1 MAIRF
6 AGCCNPI
13 PGDSILGIIN
23 TGTGVT
29 IHQKMC
35 HNLKNLALNPQHV
48 VDVCWRE
55 DEDVTNE
62 NFSSQIRVVVE
73 NRSGALAEIT
83 SLIAKKKININQIKT
98 TNRCQDLFEVMIDIN
113 VKNVEHLEEI
123 LSALRF
129 SKKTIQVERIAGY
142 QS

>member
-1 MAIRF
+1 
-6 AGCCNPI
+6 
-13 PGDSILGIIN
+13 
-23 TGTGVT
+23 
-29 IHQKMC
+29 
-35 HNLKNLALNPQHV
+35 
-48 VDVCWRE
+48 
-55 DEDVTNE
+55 VTNE

-98 TNRCQDLFEVMIDIN
+98 TNRCQDLFEVIIDIN
-113 VKNVEHLEEI
+113 VKNVEHIEEI

-142 QS
+142 KS